1 MERRKWQKLWQ
12 VMLLVSLALACMG
25 TGKRETGVK
34 ILACKV
40 PYSEKKDG
48 AETVLTIGSLTVR
61 LPAGWQVEKRGEGAA
76 TQYFLRDAH
85 SRCEDGEVEKHKE
98 GYEHEIVIT
107 PYVISGIPED
117 TLELAAEV
125 REYFPTS
132 ILYGIPG
139 SGRVKETEGCRMYGE
154 NRDTEEKE
162 YFLFFGKGSKRHLF
176 HVRESSIYAYANEV
190 ENFGDFLDYGLVRA
204 EGKKDVKDCRSYD
217 GQRAYYFWVN
227 RKQGKPLFVVMEGST
242 GERAGTITVYQKGD
256 YGSPLASRHVKE
268 LYPGQMEVADLDQ
281 DGNGDF
287 LCRYWLLDPLRS
299 LAFADEEDFDGYLW
313 DEERETFV
321 YTSGAKMLSR
331 YGGIWEEQR
340 NKQGSLDGA
349 EKIPDG
355 LKEYLSG
362 CLLSEREKLRDAM
375 LPLVSDRELDPA
387 EVKKLAED
395 NPAIGNEMQRIAAAY
410 DGSGVWLMVDADND
424 GIEDVY
430 LCEFLGGTLGS
441 VYYHLFKGDGNGSYE
456 LTDKLEELK
465 EEFAFL
471 EWEGRNYLAR
481 TTWNFTK
488 KVYNGVSL
496 GCYEEGVFQGGIW
509 LSITPKEGK
518 DGREIKTFYLKDE
531 KYRDLEKGLIKLAN
545 AYQSEDRIGPGTAE
559 SEDEREEYERSC
571 DIDNDGNEER
581 YRVSLW
587 QTTNYYTVDH
597 VNFHAMEEEINDRVW
612 ELINEENNGIPKN
625 FWVDETRYGNI
636 IYLLFEDGL
645 YDFHICGWLLSET
658 EKEKLIQVT
667 CRVQREVTEEVM
679 AVRQ

>member
-1 MERRKWQKLWQ
+1 
-12 VMLLVSLALACMG
+12 MLLASLALVCMG
-25 TGKRETGVK
+25 IGKRETGVK
-34 ILACKV
+34 IMACKAF
-40 PYSEKKDG
+40 YSEKKDG
-48 AETVLTIGSLTVR
+48 DETVLAIGNLTIR
-61 LPAGWQVEKRGEGAA
+61 LPAGWQAEKRGEGAA
-76 TQYFLRDAH
+76 TQYILRDTH
-85 SRCEDGEVEKHKE
+85 SRCEDEEVEKHKE
-98 GYEHEIVIT
+98 GYEHEIVIM

-132 ILYGIPG
+132 VLYGIPG
-139 SGRVKETEGCRMYGE
+139 SGRAKEAEGCLMYGE

-176 HVRESSIYAYANEV
+176 HVKESSIYAYTNEV
-190 ENFGDFLDYGLVRA
+190 ENFGDFLYYGLVQA
-204 EGKKDVKDCRSYD
+204 DGEKDVKDSRSYD
-217 GQRAYYFWVN
+217 GQREYYFWMN
-227 RKQGKPLFVVMEGST
+227 RKRGKPLFVVMKGST
-242 GERAGTITVYQKGD
+242 GEEAGTVIVYQKGD
-256 YGSPLASRHVKE
+256 YGSPLASQRVKE
-268 LYPGQMEVADLDQ
+268 LYPGQMEIVDIDQ

-287 LCRYWLLDPLRS
+287 LCRYWLMDPLRS

-340 NKQGSLDGA
+340 NRQGALDGA
-349 EKIPDG
+349 EKIPES

-362 CLLSEREKLRDAM
+362 CLLSDREKLRDAM
-375 LPLVSDRELDPA
+375 LPLVSDRELELA
-387 EVKKLAED
+387 EVKELAED
-395 NPAIGNEMQRIAAAY
+395 NPVIRNEMQRIAATY

-441 VYYHLFKGDGNGSYE
+441 VSYHLFKGDGNGSYE
-456 LTDKLEELK
+456 LTNKLEELK

-481 TTWNFTK
+481 TTWDFTK
-488 KVYNGVSL
+488 KVYNGVLL
-496 GCYEEGVFQGGIW
+496 GCYEEGVFQGGVW

-518 DGREIKTFYLKDE
+518 DGREMETSYLKDE
-531 KYRDLEKGLIKLAN
+531 KYRDLEKGLIKLAKE
-545 AYQSEDRIGPGTAE
+545 YRSEDRIGPGTAE
-559 SEDEREEYERSC
+559 SDDEGEEYRRSC
-571 DIDNDGNEER
+571 DIDNDGNKER

-587 QTTNYYTVDH
+587 QTTNYYTVDQIS
-597 VNFHAMEEEINDRVW
+597 FHAMEEGINDRVW
-612 ELINEENNGIPKN
+612 ELINEEENNGIPKN
-625 FWVDETRYGNI
+625 LWVDETRYGNV
-636 IYLLFEDGL
+636 IYLLSEDGL

-658 EKEKLIQVT
+658 GREKLIQVT